1 MLSHRDADRVD
12 GAASLLAATE
22 VRALSS
28 SLPPEHPLRAA
39 GPEHRRCAAG
49 QSWSWDGV
57 VFEVL
62 HPTDEAY
69 ATEGKAN
76 ALSCVLRVRAR
87 SGASLLLSG
96 DIEAAQ
102 EADLVARLGRSL
114 RSQVLLEPHHGSRTS
129 STEAFV
135 QAVAPG
141 TALVQVA
148 YRSRFGHPAPQVQAR
163 YREWGVELLRSDRCG
178 AWSWSSDGASR
189 CERQSAAR
197 YWHHRPDADAPHA
210 P

>member
-1 MLSHRDADRVD
+1 VTGELGDGVERLEFSRSGQLTRIKVIMPSRSSRVED
-12 GAASLLAATE
+12 TDLIVKVPQG
-22 VRALSS
+22 S
-28 SLPPEHPLRAA
+28 SLFVNTVSADVRSRSLR
-39 GPEHRRCAAG
+39 GSQRL
-49 QSWSWDGV
+49 QSV
-57 VFEVL
+57 
-62 HPTDEAY
+62 
-69 ATEGKAN
+69 
-76 ALSCVLRVRAR
+76 
-87 SGASLLLSG
+87 SG

-141 TALVQVA
+141 TALVQAA